1 MQRLIVHVKG
11 SGKNTDVVCL
21 GRERS
26 RPRQDLSFSIILCLN
41 KPLFQHFGARINEI
55 DKFRFQK
62 GDRVQWTESDDDI
75 PEGHIGVVMGIKYE
89 EDDNGK
95 TSGKRVYVNWPNGRW
110 SMKTHTLESLNFDTD
125 GVNQLKLSFK
135 RFDTNGD
142 GKLSEEELVNVLGK
156 IGGEGGAGLA
166 PEECKQLFEALDKDG
181 NGKLT
186 VSEFIDY
193 VFSDASGAAK
203 VLLADGFGLDSALG
217 FGEEEE
223 ERDYESDDDDPMS
236 SMKGQPFD
244 GPLQMKSSFSPDAAE
259 GVDGETEVSRAE
271 WATAMLQVGI
281 PRKAALT
288 CFEEVSKDLAGSCLN
303 SFAVKCA
310 RMKIEVCL
318 SPILGTQ

>member
-1 MQRLIVHVKG
+1 MFRKG
-11 SGKNTDVVCL
+11 TFQAQA
-21 GRERS
+21 
-26 RPRQDLSFSIILCLN
+26 RPFFSIILCLN

>member
-1 MQRLIVHVKG
+1 M
-11 SGKNTDVVCL
+11 
-21 GRERS
+21 
-26 RPRQDLSFSIILCLN
+26 
-41 KPLFQHFGARINEI
+41 
-55 DKFRFQK
+55 
-62 GDRVQWTESDDDI
+62 QWTQSDDDI

-110 SMKTHTLESLNFDTD
+110 SMKPHTLESLNFDTD

-288 CFEEVSKDLAGSCLN
+288 CFEEVSKDLAGSC
-303 SFAVKCA
+303 A
-310 RMKIEVCL
+310 RMKTEDCECPQFL
-318 SPILGTQ
+318 AHSKYERGKETKP